1 MKWLIVGL
9 GSIGRRHLRNLL
21 AMGQE
26 DIILFRTHQSTLPD
40 DELARFLSDN
50 AAILIETDL
59 HRALSHKPDA
69 AIIAN
74 PTSLHLEAAIPAAE
88 AGCHLLIEKPVAA
101 KFDKDVYALQKAVE
115 QAGVETLIGFQ
126 FRFNPVLMKVK
137 ALLDAEA
144 IGRPLT
150 FRAHWGE
157 YLPNWHPWEDYR
169 LGYAARKDLGGG
181 VVNTLSHPLDYVR
194 WLFGEV
200 QALFAYTDKV
210 SDLVLDVEDVA
221 EVTLKFK
228 NRVVGSVHL
237 DYLQQPP
244 AHWLEI
250 NGAGGHIRWENETG
264 IAKVFYVEGNR
275 WERIEPP
282 DDFERND
289 LFLAEL
295 EHFHAVIN
303 GKTPSRCNL
312 IDGIQSLVLTSAVH
326 ESAEMGMMVEFPL
339 VFGE

>member
-26 DIILFRTHQSTLPD
+26 NILLFRTHQSTLPED
-40 DELARFLSDN
+40 DLARFPV
-50 AAILIETDL
+50 ETDL
-59 HRALSHKPDA
+59 NQALSQKPDA

-74 PTSLHLEAAIPAAE
+74 PTALHLEAAIPAAE

-101 KFDKDVYALQKAVE
+101 KFDKDISVLQRAVE
-115 QAGVETLIGFQ
+115 NAGVATLVGFH
-126 FRFNPVLMKVK
+126 FRFHPVLMKVK
-137 ALLDAEA
+137 RLLDEGA

-169 LGYAARKDLGGG
+169 LSYAARKALGGG

-194 WLFGEV
+194 WFFGEV
-200 QALFAYTDKV
+200 QDLFAYTDQI

-221 EVTLKFK
+221 EITLKF
-228 NRVVGSVHL
+228 NSGVVGSVHL
-237 DYLQQPP
+237 NYVQQPP

-250 NGAGGHIRWENETG
+250 NGSGGYIRWDNGTG
-264 IAKVFYVEGNR
+264 IAKVFIVEGNR
-275 WERIEPP
+275 WENIEPP
-282 DDFERND
+282 IGFERND
-289 LFLAEL
+289 LYLGEL
-295 EHFHAVIN
+295 EHFYAVIN
-303 GKTPSRCNL
+303 GKVPSRCNL
-312 IDGIQSLVLTSAVH
+312 ADGIQSLVLTSAVH
-326 ESAEMGMMVEFPL
+326 ESADMGVMVEFPQQS
-339 VFGE
+339 GDR

>member
-26 DIILFRTHQSTLPD
+26 DILLFRTHQSTLPD

-50 AAILIETDL
+50 APILIETDL

-115 QAGVETLIGFQ
+115 QAGVQTLIGFQ
-126 FRFNPVLMKVK
+126 FRFHPVLMKVK

-169 LGYAARKDLGGG
+169 FGYAAQKALGGG

-194 WLFGEV
+194 WLFGDV
-200 QALFAYTDKV
+200 QSLFAFTDQV

-221 EVTLKFK
+221 EITLKFDSG
-228 NRVVGSVHL
+228 VVGSVHL

-250 NGAGGHIRWENETG
+250 NGSEGSLRWDNGTG
-264 IAKVFYVEGNR
+264 IAKVFYVDGSH
-275 WERIEPP
+275 WDSVEPP
-282 DDFERND
+282 TGFERND

-295 EHFHAVIN
+295 EHFQAIIIEN
-303 GKTPSRCNL
+303 APSRCSL
-312 IDGIQSLVLTSAVH
+312 ADGIQSLALTTAVH
-326 ESAEMGMMVEFPL
+326 ESAGMGLMVEFPS
-339 VFGE
+339 VTGD